1 MTGSWT
7 TTGGTTGTAGGTTT
21 TGGAPVGVLPVIAA
35 RKDLNLLHE
44 AAFRR
49 GRRGEVAGWGSVA
62 RCGCDDQAGDD
73 RHDGNETM
81 TNVTLRLFRFYP
93 CVNNKPK
100 RIAAR

>member
-44 AAFRR
+44 TAF
-49 GRRGEVAGWGSVA
+49 GRRRCGEDGAGGSLA
-62 RCGCDDQAGDD
+62 RCGCENQAGDD

-81 TNVTLRLFRFYP
+81 THVTLRLFRFYP